1 VLNIKTTVHP
11 SFCLWQDE
19 EQLTVNKELDGP
31 LIQLNSWMVA
41 TANILMIQDNARSH
55 YAFVLIS
62 TLEWHLVQVKNM
74 QFQSH
79 MSRNAVHKR
88 TQTLSFKHTLT

>member
-62 TLEWHLVQVKNM
+62 TLEWHLVQPLISPKKII
-74 QFQSH
+74 SPI
-79 MSRNAVHKR
+79 K
-88 TQTLSFKHTLT
+88 KHYSSILEQKS